1 MVDGALHR
9 QWIATASTVVVGEEA
24 GVPPIVV
31 VVQEGFL
38 GGQNTGVMFF
48 SCFSLILAVNFGK
61 AISWG
66 FSDTLYVLIRQ

>member
-38 GGQNTGVMFF
+38 GGQNTGV
-48 SCFSLILAVNFGK
+48 
-61 AISWG
+61 ISWG